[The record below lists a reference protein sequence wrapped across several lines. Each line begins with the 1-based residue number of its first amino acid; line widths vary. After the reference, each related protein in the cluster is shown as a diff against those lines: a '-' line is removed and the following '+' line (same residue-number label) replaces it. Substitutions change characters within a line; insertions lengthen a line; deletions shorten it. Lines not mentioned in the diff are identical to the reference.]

1 MISKRKKLNAT
12 QHIALVAIDSIEW
25 MTKFTP
31 AIVSLGVIAMAA
43 VFIQKEINK
52 KVEIACPKTISVI
65 VEHPTAVGPSYQCVS
80 RAQLKGPAPALKP

>member
-25 MTKFTP
+25 MTKLTP

-52 KVEIACPKTISVI
+52 KVEITCPKTISVI

-80 RAQLKGPAPALKP
+80 RAQLKGPAPVLKP

>member
-31 AIVSLGVIAMAA
+31 AIVSLGVVALVA

-52 KVEIACPKTISVI
+52 KVEITCPKTISVI

-80 RAQLKGPAPALKP
+80 RAQLKGPAPILKP

>member
-31 AIVSLGVIAMAA
+31 AIVSLGVIALAA

-52 KVEIACPKTISVI
+52 KVEITCPKTISAI

>member
-1 MISKRKKLNAT
+1 MISKRKKLTAT
-12 QHIALVAIDSIEW
+12 QHIALAAIDSIEW

-52 KVEIACPKTISVI
+52 KVEITCPKTISVI

-80 RAQLKGPAPALKP
+80 RAQLKGPAPVLKP